1 MVQPLTVRRSGG
13 RKRWWLISLASLL
26 AIGSEQD
33 TGPFRFGPPPVSMFD
48 RRLEPLRTASAR
60 WEVRQGPDRQVV
72 DQVCLVPDLATFFEA
87 ISRWDRASFYPI
99 LIEDAESTLRFLR
112 AFHPSRIVRIAAT
125 PRPIRPGQ
133 TWSAANSSVR
143 ASWREP
149 GSAALADEPPL
160 VVRPPESLGLTP
172 PGLVLSHPDAPMLAG
187 AVALAAGRF
196 QPLVRL
202 ESGQKSRQT
211 LPIDEFQTFDQVV
224 TDAVARV
231 TPSYGG
237 LGDDC
242 DFLTVA
248 GDYPYRYHDSKG
260 EVEAVDDALGRGEGG
275 NRWAYAG
282 RLLGDPAQ
290 SVYRAMCS
298 LFLQPDSASFFNGY
312 DESTQPWASY
322 STRGASLRLSGT
334 MSTKNHGGPLDGTVA
349 GWFAA
354 FDPENRSSLVW
365 VNSHGSPSIF
375 HLQDVEACTADIP
388 RTVPSAVVMIHSF
401 SAVDPAD
408 PTTIA
413 GRWLSNGAF
422 VYFGSINEP
431 FLQAFRTP
439 TLVVDLLVEH
449 LPLVAVLR
457 NTAVEPYGGPWRLEY
472 LGDPLFRIKPRRFG
486 VLNPPESQSPDS
498 QPRGVM
504 TGRISAGEPPPA
516 GLILAASDPGAV
528 GREKSLPDAVDAA
541 FILASRREVD
551 PHDPAVAATVARFTD
566 IDRDSLDPA
575 EKRIYDS
582 VLADLLFAAR
592 RRGELRARIEMISP
606 EQRSPELARWLDAIL
621 AGEFAWI
628 VTGGDFHRIV
638 TAWDRIIRTETA
650 SVDFRRLA
658 TARVGAVTDDPDRR
672 DEWTT
677 ALREALVNHPSADY
691 LKAELKRVE
700 IARQRDQVKSR

>member
-1 MVQPLTVRRSGG
+1 MVQPRAERRSGG

-48 RRLEPLRTASAR
+48 PRLEPLRTASAR
-60 WEVRQGPDRQVV
+60 WEVRQGPDRRVV

-87 ISRWDRASFYPI
+87 IAAWDRDHFYPI
-99 LIEDAESTLRFLR
+99 LIEDTESTLRFLR

-125 PRPIRPGQ
+125 PRPITPGQ
-133 TWSAANSSVR
+133 TWSAANAGIR
-143 ASWREP
+143 ASWREAD
-149 GSAALADEPPL
+149 SVARADEPPL
-160 VVRPPESLGLTP
+160 VVRPPDSLGLTP
-172 PGLVLSHPDAPMLAG
+172 PGLVLSDPKAPMLAG

-202 ESGQKSRQT
+202 ESSQPFGQT
-211 LPIDEFQTFDQVV
+211 LSLDEFRAFDQGV

-248 GDYPYRYHDSKG
+248 GDYPYRYRDAKG
-260 EVEAVDDALGRGEGG
+260 DVEAVDDALARGEGG

-282 RLLGDPAQ
+282 RLLGDPKQ

-298 LFLQPDSASFFNGY
+298 LFLQPDSATLFNGY
-312 DESTQPWASY
+312 DKSTEPWATY

-334 MSTKNHGGPLDGTVA
+334 MSTKNHGGPQDGTVA
-349 GWFAA
+349 GWLAA

-365 VNSHGSPSIF
+365 VNSHGSPTIF

-401 SAVDPAD
+401 SAANPTDPG
-408 PTTIA
+408 TIA
-413 GRWLSNGAF
+413 GRWLANGAF

-472 LGDPLFRIKPRRFG
+472 LGDPLFRLKPHRFG
-486 VLNPPESQSPDS
+486 VLHPPASQSPDS
-498 QPRGVM
+498 RPTGVM
-504 TGRISAGEPPPA
+504 PGRMSPAEPPSGGA
-516 GLILAASDPGAV
+516 ILAATDAV
-528 GREKSLPDAVDAA
+528 DVGHKKSLQAAVDAA
-541 FILASRREVD
+541 LVLASQREVA
-551 PHDPAVAATVARFTD
+551 PHDPAIAATVARFTD

-575 EKRIYDS
+575 ERRIYDS

-621 AGEFAWI
+621 TGEFAWI

-638 TAWDRIIRTETA
+638 AAWDRIIRTETT
-650 SVDFRRLA
+650 SVDFRRL
-658 TARVGAVTDDPDRR
+658 TTTRVGAVTDDPDRR
-672 DEWTT
+672 DEWAT

-691 LKAELKRVE
+691 LKAELERVE
-700 IARQRDQVKSR
+700 TARRRDRVKSR